1 MPKKKKKVKA
11 APQPKEYQPKDF
23 LDLITPPAIKFNTDH
38 FICGG
43 TYRCVMALQNYPA
56 TTESMALL
64 QNLGE
69 KMNVPM
75 QIYTRHVSP
84 AEEKAILH
92 NASNKHRMERSQTND
107 FARSLTAEANL
118 QDMADIITSKHR
130 GNEPLLH
137 CAVFLELVAQ
147 DLEKLRALRDSV
159 ASELVRCKLGAA
171 PLLLRQQDGFRSSN
185 PAGKNAFGDAF
196 ERVLPA
202 SSVANL
208 YPMNYSGK
216 TDPKG
221 FYIGKDRFGA
231 NILVDLDRR
240 SSDKTNPSV
249 LVLGNSGQGKSYLL
263 KLLICNIRET
273 GKSVICLDA
282 EHEMADLSTKLNG
295 CFVDLMS
302 GEYRINPLE
311 PKLWDSDNRSTSR
324 LSQHI
329 SFLKDFFR
337 SYRDFSDQQID
348 TIELMLERLY
358 AKWEMNDSTDFS
370 GLKSTDYPIFSDL
383 YDVLEEAYQNYDER
397 DTLYTRESLRDIL
410 LGLHS
415 MCRGSESRFFNG
427 HTNIISDRFLVF
439 GVKDLLSDSN
449 QKVKD
454 AMLFNILSYFNN
466 KLLTEGNTMAVLDEL
481 HVWLS
486 NPIAIEYIRNA
497 LKRARKRNSGLML
510 ASQNLEDFM
519 LPGVAEMTRPLF
531 SIPTHQFIFNTGSVD
546 KRFYMEH
553 LQMEPSEYEHIQQ
566 PKQGQ
571 CFYKCGNDRHLLQ
584 VKAPEHKEALF
595 GNGGGK

>member
-1 MPKKKKKVKA
+1 MSKKKKKAKA
-11 APQPKEYQPKDF
+11 TPQPKEYQPKDF

-84 AEEKAILH
+84 TEEKAILH

-263 KLLICNIRET
+263 KLLICNIRES

-358 AKWEMNDSTDFS
+358 TKWGMSDSTDFS
-370 GLKSTDYPIFSDL
+370 GLKPTDYPIFSDL
-383 YDVLEEAYQNYDER
+383 YDVLEDAYQNYDER

>member
-1 MPKKKKKVKA
+1 M
-11 APQPKEYQPKDF
+11 
-23 LDLITPPAIKFNTDH
+23 
-38 FICGG
+38 
-43 TYRCVMALQNYPA
+43 
-56 TTESMALL
+56 
-64 QNLGE
+64 
-69 KMNVPM
+69 
-75 QIYTRHVSP
+75 
-84 AEEKAILH
+84 
-92 NASNKHRMERSQTND
+92 
-107 FARSLTAEANL
+107 
-118 QDMADIITSKHR
+118 
-130 GNEPLLH
+130 
-137 CAVFLELVAQ
+137 
-147 DLEKLRALRDSV
+147 

-231 NILVDLDRR
+231 NILIDLDRR

-263 KLLICNIRET
+263 KLLICNIRES

-370 GLKSTDYPIFSDL
+370 SLKPTDYPIFSDL
-383 YDVLEEAYQNYDER
+383 YDVLEDAYQNYDER

-531 SIPTHQFIFNTGSVD
+531 SIPTHQFIFNAGSVD
-546 KRFYMEH
+546 KRFYMEY

>member
-1 MPKKKKKVKA
+1 MPKKKKKAKA

-23 LDLITPPAIKFNTDH
+23 LDLIAPPAIKFNTDH

-92 NASNKHRMERSQTND
+92 NASNKHRMERNQTND

-137 CAVFLELVAQ
+137 CAVFLELVAE

-231 NILVDLDRR
+231 NILIDLDRR

-263 KLLICNIRET
+263 KLLICNIRES

-370 GLKSTDYPIFSDL
+370 SLKPTDYPIFSDL
-383 YDVLEEAYQNYDER
+383 YDVLEDAYQNYDER

-553 LQMEPSEYEHIQQ
+553 LQMESSEYEHIQQ

-595 GNGGGK
+595 GTGGGK

>member
-1 MPKKKKKVKA
+1 MSKKKKKVKA

-137 CAVFLELVAQ
+137 CAVFLELVAK

-263 KLLICNIRET
+263 KLLICNIRES

-311 PKLWDSDNRSTSR
+311 QKLWDSDNRSTSR

-370 GLKSTDYPIFSDL
+370 CLKPTDYPIFSDL
-383 YDVLEEAYQNYDER
+383 YDVLEDAYQNYDER

-531 SIPTHQFIFNTGSVD
+531 SIPTHQFIFNTGIVD

>member
-1 MPKKKKKVKA
+1 MPKKKKKAKA
-11 APQPKEYQPKDF
+11 TPQPKEYQPKDF

-92 NASNKHRMERSQTND
+92 NASNKHRMERNQTND

-137 CAVFLELVAQ
+137 CAVFLELVAE

-263 KLLICNIRET
+263 KLLICNIRES

-311 PKLWDSDNRSTSR
+311 PKLWDSDSRSTSR

>member
-383 YDVLEEAYQNYDER
+383 YDVLEESYQNYDER
-397 DTLYTRESLRDIL
+397 NTLYTRESLRDIL

-595 GNGGGK
+595 GKGGGK

>member
-1 MPKKKKKVKA
+1 
-11 APQPKEYQPKDF
+11 
-23 LDLITPPAIKFNTDH
+23 
-38 FICGG
+38 
-43 TYRCVMALQNYPA
+43 
-56 TTESMALL
+56 
-64 QNLGE
+64 
-69 KMNVPM
+69 MNVPM

-137 CAVFLELVAQ
+137 CAVFLELVAE

-263 KLLICNIRET
+263 KLLMCNIRES

-311 PKLWDSDNRSTSR
+311 PKLWDSDSRSTSR

-370 GLKSTDYPIFSDL
+370 SLKSTDYPIFSDL
-383 YDVLEEAYQNYDER
+383 YDVLEESYQNYDER
-397 DTLYTRESLRDIL
+397 NTLYTRESLRDIL

-595 GNGGGK
+595 GKGGGK

>member
-1 MPKKKKKVKA
+1 MPKKKKKAKA

-137 CAVFLELVAQ
+137 CAVFLELVAE

-263 KLLICNIRET
+263 KLLMCNIRES

-311 PKLWDSDNRSTSR
+311 PKLWDSDSRSTSR

-370 GLKSTDYPIFSDL
+370 SLKSTDYPIFSDL
-383 YDVLEEAYQNYDER
+383 YDVLEESYQNYDER
-397 DTLYTRESLRDIL
+397 NTLYTRESLRDIL

-427 HTNIISDRFLVF
+427 HTNIISDRFLIF

>member
-1 MPKKKKKVKA
+1 MSKKKKKVKA

-137 CAVFLELVAQ
+137 CAVFLELVAK

-263 KLLICNIRET
+263 KLLICNIRES

-358 AKWEMNDSTDFS
+358 AKWGMNDSTDFS

-383 YDVLEEAYQNYDER
+383 YDVLEDAYQNYDER
-397 DTLYTRESLRDIL
+397 DTLYTRESLREIL

-466 KLLTEGNTMAVLDEL
+466 KLLTKGNTMAVLDEL